1 MDREPGKDLRN
12 RNLRNIALITIAV
25 ILGLI
30 LLQYSFGGKRDENE
44 LEYSQFRAYVTEGK
58 IAKVVIKDA
67 RATATTTDDVT
78 YVVQLPEDRTLYEPL
93 LLQYDVAVK
102 YEPSSEGSWFPSILV
117 TRNSFGPTLPR

>member
-117 TRNSFGPTLPR
+117 RNSFGPTLPR